1 MLRLTKKGLG
11 NYLKKFKNEI
21 FGQTTASELSFI
33 SENIALFLNHEITEV
48 ILSYNRQIQ
57 QRRQSSG
64 NMSIKLLISTT
75 GSSIHCFQ
83 RSQWINNDFSES
95 YSGACSSNINC
106 SSINWSID
114 LGRLEQQEHQF
125 YTKQAYIWS
134 TSKIIYLFIKKTYF
148 HENFDKWN
156 C

>member
-11 NYLKKFKNEI
+11 NYLKKLKNEI
-21 FGQTTASELSFI
+21 FGQTIASELSFI

-75 GSSIHCFQ
+75 GSSIHCFLKEPMNQ
-83 RSQWINNDFSES
+83 
-95 YSGACSSNINC
+95 
-106 SSINWSID
+106 
-114 LGRLEQQEHQF
+114 
-125 YTKQAYIWS
+125 
-134 TSKIIYLFIKKTYF
+134 
-148 HENFDKWN
+148 
-156 C
+156 

>member
-21 FGQTTASELSFI
+21 FGQTIASELSFI
-33 SENIALFLNHEITEV
+33 SENIALFLNHEMTEV

-75 GSSIHCFQ
+75 GSSIHCFLKEPMNQ
-83 RSQWINNDFSES
+83 
-95 YSGACSSNINC
+95 
-106 SSINWSID
+106 
-114 LGRLEQQEHQF
+114 
-125 YTKQAYIWS
+125 
-134 TSKIIYLFIKKTYF
+134 
-148 HENFDKWN
+148 
-156 C
+156 

>member
-21 FGQTTASELSFI
+21 FGQTIASELSFI
-33 SENIALFLNHEITEV
+33 SENIEV

-64 NMSIKLLISTT
+64 NMSIKLLISTI

-83 RSQWINNDFSES
+83 RSQ
-95 YSGACSSNINC
+95 
-106 SSINWSID
+106 
-114 LGRLEQQEHQF
+114 
-125 YTKQAYIWS
+125 
-134 TSKIIYLFIKKTYF
+134 
-148 HENFDKWN
+148 
-156 C
+156 